1 MVSHFCDY
9 IKANEL
15 YTLGQLCG
23 MNHISIELFKPNK
36 NDIEDV
42 NVINHPDLIDI
53 KKTLHNIYT
62 TFPLYHTRVLYIC
75 YVFEAKIDL
84 ETIWM
89 TKTHS
94 LVTRSWEYIAVVLSE
109 GFWMLV
115 GTLLVALQGTS
126 SI

>member
-1 MVSHFCDY
+1 MMVSHFCDY

-15 YTLGQLCG
+15 YTLGQLYG
-23 MNHISIELFKPNK
+23 MNHISIEPFKPNK
-36 NDIEDV
+36 NDTEDV
-42 NVINHPDLIDI
+42 NVINHLDLIDI

-62 TFPLYHTRVLYIC
+62 TFSLHHVQVLNIC

-94 LVTRSWEYIAVVLSE
+94 LVTRS
-109 GFWMLV
+109 
-115 GTLLVALQGTS
+115 
-126 SI
+126 